1 MKVLT
6 HLLANI
12 YLELILLCKLKIRK
26 MEKIMKMKST
36 IILVLVAIN
45 CSIFFSSCTD
55 EFLEK
60 PAYGALSDEVL
71 ADEKGVNAL
80 LIGAYAAL
88 SGTTNYAALGGGNPW
103 EAAPSN
109 WIYGDITGGD
119 AHKGSDGGDQAAIN
133 TIATYNIDASNG
145 FFNTKWKALYEGVTR
160 ANAVLGLLNQLEDLP
175 ESARQNIEGQAKFL
189 RGHYYFELKKM
200 FNMVPWI
207 DENTE
212 DTNVPNDKDIWPN
225 IEADFEFA
233 YNNLPATH
241 SEVGR
246 VNKWAA
252 GAYLGKTYLYQDKFT
267 EARGVFTDVI
277 NSGVTS
283 GGLSYG
289 LVDNFNAN
297 FNAEYENN
305 KETVF
310 SIQMV
315 ANDGTNT
322 IGNANTSL
330 MLNYPYNSPFRCCGF
345 FQPTQ
350 DLVNSY
356 RTDGSSGLPFINNY
370 NDVPVKNDMGILSD
384 EPFSPD
390 TQSLDPRLDWTVGR
404 RGVPYHDWGYHPG
417 YAWIREQSSG
427 GPYAPKKHIY
437 FQSHA
442 EELSDQSTWAPG
454 NAINVNIIRFADVLL
469 MAAEAETRNDLDKAL
484 EYVNRVRGRM
494 ADNPQN
500 WLKDY
505 LDSDD
510 PMAGFSNTPA
520 ANYNVS
526 RYPAGSFGSA
536 EQAMEAIMHERRVEL
551 AMEGHRFFDLVRWG
565 VAQEVLNDYVE
576 YEAKITTDV
585 RGASFDPTDIYFP
598 IPQRQIDLST
608 TAEGPVLQQ
617 NEGY

>member
-1 MKVLT
+1 MK
-6 HLLANI
+6 HRIYIFKILA
-12 YLELILLCKLKIRK
+12 LGLIML
-26 MEKIMKMKST
+26 S
-36 IILVLVAIN
+36 
-45 CSIFFSSCTD
+45 SSCA
-55 EFLEK
+55 ENFLDK

-88 SGTTNYAALGGGNPW
+88 GGTTDYAALGGGNPW

-119 AHKGSDGGDQAAIN
+119 AHKGSDGGDQAGIN
-133 TIATYNIDASNG
+133 SIATYSVDPSNG

-160 ANAVLGLLNQLEDLP
+160 ANAVIKLLNEI
-175 ESARQNIEGQAKFL
+175 ENISEAERANIAGQARFL

-207 DENTE
+207 DETTE
-212 DTNVPNDKDIWPN
+212 NTNVPNDVDIWPN

-233 YNNLPATH
+233 YNNLPATQN
-241 SEVGR
+241 EVGR

-252 GAYLGKTYLYQDKFT
+252 GAYLGKTYLYQEKFPEAKTVFT
-267 EARGVFTDVI
+267 EVI

-283 GGLSYG
+283 NGLSYG
-289 LVDNFNAN
+289 LVDNYHAN
-297 FNAEYENN
+297 FNAETENN

-322 IGNANTSL
+322 IGNANTGL

-345 FQPTQ
+345 YQPTQ
-350 DLVNSY
+350 DLVNAF
-356 RTDGSSGLPFINNY
+356 RTDEATGLPYLDNY
-370 NDVPVKNDMGILSD
+370 NSNPVKSDMGILSD
-384 EPFSPD
+384 EPFTPD

-404 RGVPYHDWGYHPG
+404 RDVPYHDWGYHPG
-417 YAWIREQSSG
+417 YNWIREQSSG

-437 FQSHA
+437 WQYHA
-442 EELSDQSTWAPG
+442 DQYSDQSSWAPG
-454 NAINVNIIRFADVLL
+454 NAININIIRFADVLL
-469 MAAEAETRNDLDKAL
+469 MAAEAEAKTGNLDIAL
-484 EYVNRVRGRM
+484 DYVNQVRGRL
-494 ADNPQN
+494 ADNPEH

-505 LDSDD
+505 ID
-510 PMAGFSNTPA
+510 PENPMDGFSSDYA

-526 RYPAGSFGSA
+526 RYPDGFFTSQ
-536 EQAMEAIMHERRVEL
+536 EKAMEAIMFERRVEL

-565 VAQEVLNDYVE
+565 VAEEVINDFIE
-576 YEAKITTDV
+576 YESEITTDV
-585 RGASFDPTDIYFP
+585 RGGNFSPNEGYFP

-608 TAEGPVLQQ
+608 TADGPVLQQ
-617 NEGY
+617 NPGY